1 MQVKDVIEK
10 LCTHPE
16 FKEWEKGNKE
26 CYLVHV
32 FKMLDEANENIWQV
46 GYYDKKKDR
55 ITSFY
60 IEHDDIKVIPEEE
73 VYKKEKKAIKRLD
86 MNEVR
91 VNMREALDISNKL
104 LKEEYEEEQSMKT
117 ILILQNIDEGL
128 VWNIT
133 FVTHS
138 FKTLNVKV
146 DANKKKIIKHELTP
160 LMEFKA
166 G

>member
-10 LCTHPE
+10 LRTHPE

-26 CYLVHV
+26 CYLVHI
-32 FKMLDEANENIWQV
+32 FKMLDDANEHIWQV
-46 GYYDKKKDR
+46 GYYDKKTDK

-60 IEHDDIKVIPEEE
+60 IKNDGIKIIPGEE
-73 VYKKEKKAIKRLD
+73 VYKKEKKAIKELD

-91 VNMREALDISNKL
+91 VNMRGALEMAGNL
-104 LKEEYEEEQSMKT
+104 LKEEYEGEQAMKT
-117 ILILQNIDEGL
+117 ILILQNIEEGL

-146 DANKKKIIKHELTP
+146 DANNKKVIKHELTP
-160 LMEFKA
+160 LMEFNA